1 MIRVPVSYQ
10 GLHMNRLVGYL
21 KIEEEVADLMIEFPD
36 LLTFSVTTSVT
47 KKKKKQLELFN
58 ISPIPAEPK
67 EYREKLER
75 IQGD

>member
-1 MIRVPVSYQ
+1 MVRVPVIYNGDMS
-10 GLHMNRLVGYL
+10 RRVGYL
-21 KIEEEVADLMIEFPD
+21 EIDDEVAELMIDFPGR
-36 LLTFSVTTSVT
+36 LTFSVTTSVT
-47 KKKKKQLELFN
+47 YGSNKQQLELFN

>member
-1 MIRVPVSYQ
+1 MIRVPVVYNGDLS
-10 GLHMNRLVGYL
+10 RRVGWL
-21 KIEEEVADLMIEFPD
+21 EIDEEVAELMTDFPD
-36 LLTFSVTTSVT
+36 HLRFSVTTT
-47 KKKKKQLELFN
+47 KTYGSSKEQVIHFN